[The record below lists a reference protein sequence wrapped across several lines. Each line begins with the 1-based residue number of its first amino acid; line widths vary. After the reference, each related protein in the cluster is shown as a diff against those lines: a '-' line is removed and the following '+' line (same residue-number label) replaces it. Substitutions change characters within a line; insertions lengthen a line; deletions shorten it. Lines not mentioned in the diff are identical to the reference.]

1 MLINVVAK
9 DPDLRVIQKIIKIL
23 NNDGLIVIPTD
34 TIYAFATSIK
44 SKKGL
49 ERLAK
54 IKKIKLKKANFSLM
68 CQDLKEI
75 STYTKPFDRKT
86 FKTLKNALPGPF
98 TFILNANNN
107 VSKIFNSNKKEIGIR
122 IPNHRFIRTLVK
134 ELKHPLVCSSVNDE
148 DEIVKYT
155 TDPLIIFENHENNV
169 DAVIGYGYSKNV
181 ASTVVDCTSD
191 DLILIRQGAGKLKN
205 L

>member
-23 NNDGLIVIPTD
+23 DNDGLIVIPTD

-49 ERLAK
+49 KRLAK
-54 IKKIKLKKANFSLM
+54 IKKIKLKNANFSLI
-68 CQDLKEI
+68 CQDLKDI
-75 STYTKPFDRKT
+75 STYTKPIDRKT

-98 TFILNANNN
+98 TFILNANNS
-107 VSKIFNSNKKEIGIR
+107 VSKIFDSNKKEIGIR
-122 IPNHRFIRTLVK
+122 IPNHKFIKTLIK
-134 ELKHPLVCSSVNDE
+134 ELNHPLICSSVNDE

-155 TDPLIIFENHENNV
+155 TDPLVIFENHENNV
-169 DAVIGYGYSKNV
+169 DAVIDYGYGKNV
-181 ASTVVDCTSD
+181 ASTIVDCTSD
-191 DLILIRQGAGKLKN
+191 ELILVRQGAGMI
-205 L
+205 

>member
-1 MLINVVAK
+1 MLINVVAE

-23 NNDGLIVIPTD
+23 DNDGLIVIPTD

-54 IKKIKLKKANFSLM
+54 IKNIKLKKTNFSLM

-75 STYTKPFDRKT
+75 SKYTKPFDRKT
-86 FKTLKNALPGPF
+86 FKTLKNTLPGPF

-122 IPNHRFIRTLVK
+122 IPNHRFIRTLVE
-134 ELKHPLVCSSVNDE
+134 ELNHPLICSSVNDE
-148 DEIVKYT
+148 DEIVEYT

-169 DAVIGYGYSKNV
+169 DAVIDYGYGKNV
-181 ASTVVDCTSD
+181 ASTIVDCTSD
-191 DLILIRQGAGKLKN
+191 DLVLIRQGAGN

>member
-9 DPDLRVIQKIIKIL
+9 DPDLRVIEKIIKIL

-34 TIYAFATSIK
+34 TIYAFAISMK

-54 IKKIKLKKANFSLM
+54 IKKIKLKNAKFSLI

-75 STYTKPFDRKT
+75 SSYTKPFDRKT
-86 FKTLKNALPGPF
+86 FKALKNALPGPF
-98 TFILNANNN
+98 TFILNANNS

-122 IPNHRFIRTLVK
+122 IPNHKFIKTLIK
-134 ELKHPLVCSSVNDE
+134 ELNHPLICSSVNDK

-155 TDPLIIFENHENNV
+155 TDPLVIFENYENNV
-169 DAVIGYGYSKNV
+169 DAVIDYGYGKNV
-181 ASTVVDCTSD
+181 ASTVVDCTSEK
-191 DLILIRQGAGKLKN
+191 LVIIRQGAGEIYN
-205 L
+205 V

>member
-54 IKKIKLKKANFSLM
+54 IKNIKLKKANFSLI
-68 CQDLKEI
+68 CQDLKDI
-75 STYTKPFDRKT
+75 SKYTRPFDRKT

-107 VSKIFNSNKKEIGIR
+107 ISKIFNSNKKEIGIR
-122 IPNHRFIRTLVK
+122 IPNHKFIRTLVE
-134 ELKHPLVCSSVNDE
+134 ELNHPLICSSVNDE
-148 DEIVKYT
+148 DEIVEYT
-155 TDPLIIFENHENNV
+155 TDPLIIFERYENEV
-169 DAVIGYGYSKNV
+169 DAVIDYGYGKNV

-191 DLILIRQGAGKLKN
+191 NLVLIRQGAGKI
-205 L
+205 